1 MKNVLIVGLGAI
13 GSIYA
18 KIFKDSAKIN
28 LKILV
33 DNSRLARYKKEGRV
47 INSVRYDFS
56 YIVPDENN
64 YKADLIIVSTKNSG
78 FDFAL
83 NNIGNF
89 IYQDTVILSLLNG
102 IESEEKLREKYPNAN
117 ILKSFYVGAASMRQG
132 NSITYHNIGDIVL
145 GAENKDEEASLE
157 KIVELF
163 LKHKIPHKI
172 SDNINYDF
180 WKKLMLNVGVNQVSG
195 AYRADYGKI
204 KKSPELLSLIKK
216 LMKEAIEVSCAI
228 GVNLE
233 EKELDSAFDII
244 MKQNE
249 NAQTSMLQ
257 DVLSGNKT
265 EVELF
270 SGTIIKLGK
279 KLGIKTPENEKIYHL
294 LNN

>member
-18 KIFKDSAKIN
+18 KIFEESPQVE
-28 LKILV
+28 LKILI
-33 DNSRLARYKKEGRV
+33 DNARLARYKKEGRI
-47 INSVRYDFS
+47 INSTLYNFS
-56 YIVPDENN
+56 YITPDENN
-64 YKADLIIVSTKNSG
+64 FKADLILISTKNSG
-78 FDFAL
+78 FNFAL
-83 NNIGNF
+83 ENIKNF
-89 IYQDTVILSLLNG
+89 ISENTIILSLLNG
-102 IESEEKLREKYPNAN
+102 IESEERLKEKYPSAN
-117 ILKSFYVGAASMRQG
+117 ILKSFYVGAASMREG

-145 GAENKDEEASLE
+145 GTENKQEEMVLE
-157 KIVELF
+157 KIVNLF
-163 LKHKIPHKI
+163 TRHNIPHKI

-216 LMKEAIEVSCAI
+216 LMEEVIAVSWAV
-228 GVNLE
+228 GVNLKQE
-233 EKELDSAFDII
+233 ELKGAFDVILA
-244 MKQNE
+244 QND

-257 DVLSGNKT
+257 DVLLGNKT

-279 KLGIKTPENEKIYHL
+279 KHNIKTPENNAIYQL